1 MPNSYKNVWTLSPC
15 RGPNSGVAF
24 GAGGS
29 KSPVRCPWIGWP
41 GDLPVPPLPSLL
53 SVAPPGR
60 WRISAQPFAM
70 ANISA
75 RSSLSEITLLLSLFI
90 DRASLALFSCC
101 FPLKPFPTSYALLFS
116 LLFPFLLTVIT
127 VSCFSPLTLF
137 IVSLFDQNVR
147 STQGRGLCLSVHW
160 RSLGARTVPET
171 CWALSRV
178 PLNEWMNDDLS
189 SVQILKVPV
198 KLW

>member
-41 GDLPVPPLPSLL
+41 GDLQVPPLPSLL

-60 WRISAQPFAM
+60 WRISAQPFAI

-75 RSSLSEITLLLSLFI
+75 RSSLSEITLTLSVYRQSLTCFI
-90 DRASLALFSCC
+90 Q
-101 FPLKPFPTSYALLFS
+101 LLFS
-116 LLFPFLLTVIT
+116 FEAFSHFLHTSFFPAF
-127 VSCFSPLTLF
+127 PL
-137 IVSLFDQNVR
+137 
-147 STQGRGLCLSVHW
+147 STYRYYRIMFFPTYVVYCLSF
-160 RSLGARTVPET
+160 RSECTLHTG
-171 CWALSRV
+171 
-178 PLNEWMNDDLS
+178 
-189 SVQILKVPV
+189 
-198 KLW
+198 

>member
-41 GDLPVPPLPSLL
+41 GDLPVPSLPSLL

-60 WRISAQPFAM
+60 WRISAQPFAI

-75 RSSLSEITLLLSLFI
+75 RSSLSEIARSLSLTPSVYRQSLICFIQLLFSFEAFSHFLHTSFFPCFSPFYLPLLPYHVFPHLRCLLSLFSI
-90 DRASLALFSCC
+90 RM
-101 FPLKPFPTSYALLFS
+101 YAPHRVGF
-116 LLFPFLLTVIT
+116 
-127 VSCFSPLTLF
+127 VSVCSLTLP
-137 IVSLFDQNVR
+137 
-147 STQGRGLCLSVHW
+147 RG
-160 RSLGARTVPET
+160 
-171 CWALSRV
+171 
-178 PLNEWMNDDLS
+178 
-189 SVQILKVPV
+189 
-198 KLW
+198 